1 MTDNNLNEV
10 FKERVAELSIGERN
24 LALLDGEE
32 QDKKYLDLGFVDDRL
47 PESKETIVH
56 NATARVFWYYGNIIK
71 GKQAIITSDKKIHRN
86 TLEKFYNRLL
96 KTTETIGHDEI
107 ADFINY
113 DGYIGEIAP
122 LMSKEAIKRHF
133 ISKTPLDKRKVFR
146 DVVEKILYYMDFG
159 EQESIAYV
167 QACWIIA
174 THCYPLFYWFAHI
187 LFNAPS
193 ESGKSKNAFIM
204 TQMAFRGF
212 DLGASAGV
220 TPPQIFRT
228 LEGNRG
234 TIWIDEF
241 EKQEKSESQQL
252 VNQIL
257 NASASRDAYVIRTE
271 QIDKKWRAWKFPIF
285 CPKIVCNITGINPT
299 SLSRFIVFQLLKTNS
314 IEKGRRKP
322 NKQKDI
328 ESFREIRDILSIL
341 IFENWQEIK
350 HIYDTL
356 QLDLVNRDEDNWLP
370 VCAIAKFIGN
380 DVFDKVMEYIQTYQE
395 IRLQSNDQ
403 LADFFYALYEN
414 VDEEQKYYTPKQ
426 IAEFADIQEIL
437 SQYKSPA
444 HWIGKSLKSYKF
456 STNRGGGIRK
466 YLLSKTNVKD
476 IINRYFTIDKT
487 SHYDTD
493 NTNTTEQHITTQN
506 NQENKENV
514 SLGGVSVV
522 ISESIEDIN
531 QLSGDDLVTFVKEKG
546 SEGYDMQ
553 EFISK
558 YGEETMHRLLREG
571 RLYENPAR
579 VLRAREV

>member
-107 ADFINY
+107 ADLINY

-122 LMSKEAIKRHF
+122 LMSKEAIKRYF

-212 DLGASAGV
+212 DLGTSAGV

-228 LEGNRG
+228 IECNRG

-252 VNQIL
+252 
-257 NASASRDAYVIRTE
+257 SD
-271 QIDKKWRAWKFPIF
+271 
-285 CPKIVCNITGINPT
+285 
-299 SLSRFIVFQLLKTNS
+299 
-314 IEKGRRKP
+314 
-322 NKQKDI
+322 
-328 ESFREIRDILSIL
+328 
-341 IFENWQEIK
+341 
-350 HIYDTL
+350 
-356 QLDLVNRDEDNWLP
+356 
-370 VCAIAKFIGN
+370 
-380 DVFDKVMEYIQTYQE
+380 
-395 IRLQSNDQ
+395 
-403 LADFFYALYEN
+403 
-414 VDEEQKYYTPKQ
+414 
-426 IAEFADIQEIL
+426 
-437 SQYKSPA
+437 
-444 HWIGKSLKSYKF
+444 
-456 STNRGGGIRK
+456 
-466 YLLSKTNVKD
+466 
-476 IINRYFTIDKT
+476 
-487 SHYDTD
+487 
-493 NTNTTEQHITTQN
+493 
-506 NQENKENV
+506 
-514 SLGGVSVV
+514 
-522 ISESIEDIN
+522 
-531 QLSGDDLVTFVKEKG
+531 
-546 SEGYDMQ
+546 
-553 EFISK
+553 
-558 YGEETMHRLLREG
+558 
-571 RLYENPAR
+571 
-579 VLRAREV
+579 